1 MCNNNT
7 QQIDQSLNQ
16 LEDIDA
22 NEKVICIGP
31 DFLFYFLSSQDCERV
46 KHLWKTRGED
56 FYKVY
61 DVDGNRID
69 PSNFQSDLHSILYD
83 SNSQIDWTQTRKAFD
98 ILAKKK
104 FSLYINFSRLNF
116 LEEAFEKLIS
126 PAIFIKKN
134 TFFSESESNP
144 FTEKE
149 PGGNSWDNHTITSR
163 LPFIWNVF
171 DELYKVD
178 NKESVEFQSARR
190 YAALANIIN
199 TLARCHYPSP
209 IKRKLE
215 DIDLEIVFVGFDW
228 DTWYW
233 NIIFEFLAYPPGSTK
248 TGIFNNI
255 DDNLNHH
262 HINYLLCKEGNGTT
276 IEDNSAFLRSF
287 CKWSNGY
294 SRRKD
299 KTVKEYNRDNGIIDL
314 VQPYPNRIQLETF
327 RQNFI
332 NSDWSLGSYRKLL
345 KIIIKEI
352 SLSKC
357 HHIYGELYNEG
368 SFNTLIG
375 DKSQFIDIIK
385 DNSQGICIN
394 NHELNQMQTARLA
407 KLIDSPAY

>member
-1 MCNNNT
+1 MCDYNNHQIT
-7 QQIDQSLNQ
+7 QSIRK

-31 DFLFYFLSSQDCERV
+31 DFPFYFLSSEDCERV

-61 DVDGNRID
+61 DENGNKID
-69 PSNFQSDLHSILYD
+69 PYNFQNDLRSILYD
-83 SNSQIDWTQTRKAFD
+83 NNPQEVDWAQTRKAFD

-104 FSLYINFSRLNF
+104 FSLYVNFSRLNF
-116 LEEAFEKLIS
+116 FEDAFEKLIS

-144 FTEKE
+144 FTERE
-149 PGGNSWDNHTITSR
+149 PGGNSWDSHTITSR

-171 DELYKVD
+171 GELYKVD
-178 NKESVEFQSARR
+178 EGVDFESVRR
-190 YAALANIIN
+190 YAALASTIN
-199 TLARCHYPSP
+199 TLARCYYPSP

-233 NIIFEFLAYPPGSTK
+233 NIIFEFLAYPPGSDK

-255 DDNLNHH
+255 DNKSNHH
-262 HINYLLCKEGNGTT
+262 HINYLLCKEGNDTT
-276 IEDNSAFLRSF
+276 IQDNSAFLRCF

-294 SRRKD
+294 RQNNEHNMNNEN
-299 KTVKEYNRDNGIIDL
+299 VNL
-314 VQPYPNRIQLETF
+314 VQPYSNRLLLETF
-327 RQNFI
+327 KQKFI
-332 NSDWSLGSYRKLL
+332 QSDWSFGSYNKLL
-345 KIIIKEI
+345 KTIIMEI
-352 SLSKC
+352 SFSKN
-357 HHIYGELYNEG
+357 HSLYGELNSRDNFET
-368 SFNTLIG
+368 FTQ

-385 DNSQGICIN
+385 DHSQCIYIN
-394 NHELNQMQTARLA
+394 NHELDAIQTARLA
-407 KLIDSPAY
+407 KLIN